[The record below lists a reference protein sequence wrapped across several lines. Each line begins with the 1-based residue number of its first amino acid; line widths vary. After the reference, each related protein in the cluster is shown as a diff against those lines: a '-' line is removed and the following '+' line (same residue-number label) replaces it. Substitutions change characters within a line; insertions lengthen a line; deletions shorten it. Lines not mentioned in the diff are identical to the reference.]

1 MLLLGMDTTT
11 TVCSVAV
18 GEEGK
23 LLAEYLLNIQ
33 KTHSQRLMPLIISL
47 LKDSDVQRTQLDG
60 IAVAV
65 GPGSFTGIRIGMAT
79 ARGLAQGLGIPLI
92 GVNTLEAL
100 AGIGAPYPAL
110 LCPLLDAR
118 REQVYTAVYRGGG
131 SDLKEVE
138 PPQAL
143 SLVEL
148 ARLLKSYGE
157 KVLFLGDNLPAF
169 RKVLEPA
176 LPEQYGE
183 MPLAASLNRA
193 SSVLQRAFMAWHRE
207 GPTPLY
213 ALMPFYLR
221 LPEAQRRL
229 LEKQEGV
236 EA

>member
-1 MLLLGMDTTT
+1 MLLLAIDTTT

-23 LLAEYLLNIQ
+23 LLAEYLLNIK
-33 KTHSQRLMPLIISL
+33 KTHSQRLMPLVISL
-47 LKDSDVQRTQLDG
+47 LKDSDVGRSNLEG

-65 GPGSFTGIRIGMAT
+65 GPGSFTGIRIGVAT

-100 AGIGAPYPAL
+100 AGIGASYPAL

-131 SDLKEVE
+131 PDLEEVE

-148 ARLLKSYGE
+148 ARRLRSHGDE
-157 KVLFLGDNLPAF
+157 VFFLGDNLPAF

-176 LPEQYGE
+176 LPEQYRQ
-183 MPLAASLNRA
+183 MPLSASLNRA
-193 SSVLQRAFMAWHRE
+193 SSVLQRAFVTWHKD

-213 ALMPFYLR
+213 ALKPFYLR

-229 LEKQEGV
+229 LEKQKGV
-236 EA
+236 ES